1 MLNNEEKQKIEQHI
15 NKLIN
20 VILSE
25 AKNSIE
31 LGVSK
36 EQIIDDVVKMTV
48 NKFTPES
55 KMLIS
60 SLYNMLME
68 KTLQESI
75 FNNSQ
80 NEASFYEINIFK
92 ELNEKFNFE
101 IPSKIDYE
109 ESERKI
115 NEWITAGIIT
125 VVGGV
130 ISISIKKAYPIIGA
144 IVIAGIITV
153 INKNKENNRKE
164 DLTATINAYLE
175 SVKQSL
181 LSWVDS
187 IAEYY
192 DKRVNE
198 LKEKLGDN
206 NNER

>member
-109 ESERKI
+109 ESGRKI
-115 NEWITAGIIT
+115 KKWIAEGIIT
-125 VVGGV
+125 VTGVV
-130 ISISIKKAYPIIGA
+130 ISISLKKAYPIIVA
-144 IVIAGIITV
+144 IVIAGIMTV

>member
-15 NKLIN
+15 DKLIN

-25 AKNSIE
+25 AKSSIE
-31 LGVSK
+31 SGMSK
-36 EQIIDDVVKMTV
+36 EQIIDNVVKMTV

-60 SLYNMLME
+60 SLYNMLIE

-75 FNNSQ
+75 FNNPQ
-80 NEASFYEINIFK
+80 NEASFYEMNIFK

-125 VVGGV
+125 VIGGV
-130 ISISIKKAYPIIGA
+130 VSISIKKASPIIVA
-144 IVIAGIITV
+144 IVIAGIMTV

>member
-115 NEWITAGIIT
+115 NEWIAAGIIT
-125 VVGGV
+125 VTGVV

-144 IVIAGIITV
+144 IVIAGIMTV

>member
-115 NEWITAGIIT
+115 KKWIAEGIIT
-125 VVGGV
+125 VTGVV
-130 ISISIKKAYPIIGA
+130 ISISLKKAYPIIVA
-144 IVIAGIITV
+144 IVIAGIMTV

-187 IAEYY
+187 IEEYY

>member
-25 AKNSIE
+25 AKNSIDS
-31 LGVSK
+31 GVSK

-80 NEASFYEINIFK
+80 NEASFYEMNIFK

-115 NEWITAGIIT
+115 KKWIAEGIIT
-125 VVGGV
+125 VTGVV
-130 ISISIKKAYPIIGA
+130 ISISLKKAYPIIVA
-144 IVIAGIITV
+144 IVIAGIMTV

-206 NNER
+206 NER